1 MLLSDLDFSSEKHII
16 FASDFNLFLDHFLDA
31 KGGSTGLKKH
41 SSRKLL
47 NKVGFWTK
55 QTEKF

>member
-16 FASDFNLFLDHFLDA
+16 FAGDFNLFLDHFLDA

-47 NKVGFWTK
+47 KSNIN
-55 QTEKF
+55 